1 MHHMKRLHLGNKPER
16 FLHCQQCSKSFA
28 RERALKLHTM
38 THTGERPFTCLQ
50 CCKSFILS
58 RSLVIHNRTHDKE
71 ELNIIKKHTKI
82 VQTQLKYKCTLCFFS
97 TRNKMLYRQ
106 HHQIHKLKS
115 YKCPNCDM
123 ICSSV
128 TSLLHHKRSK
138 HPRTKMIEKCN
149 ICHQT
154 VNISSHSHKEPNTKH
169 VCSECNKKFAS
180 KINLKIHIRTHTKEK
195 PYKCMKCNILFSQ
208 ASGLSTHKLACNDI
222 REVPCTLFLKKF
234 RNESEKNRHIKTVH
248 MKQRNF
254 KCKLCRKA
262 FSDLTPLKYH
272 IKSAHGDGSDLFQ
285 CNICNKTITTKRNL
299 IKHKN
304 KFHKV

>member
-1 MHHMKRLHLGNKPER
+1 
-16 FLHCQQCSKSFA
+16 
-28 RERALKLHTM
+28 
-38 THTGERPFTCLQ
+38 
-50 CCKSFILS
+50 
-58 RSLVIHNRTHDKE
+58 
-71 ELNIIKKHTKI
+71 
-82 VQTQLKYKCTLCFFS
+82 
-97 TRNKMLYRQ
+97 
-106 HHQIHKLKS
+106 
-115 YKCPNCDM
+115 M

-128 TSLLHHKRSK
+128 TSLLHYKRSK

-304 KFHKV
+304 KFHKVQFGIQYIYFCMPINLGKLSANVSIQYSSQFPILKLPPIIEPFYWIGQHWSCSCGCGCFIYSSMCVSPDVVFRWLDIIW